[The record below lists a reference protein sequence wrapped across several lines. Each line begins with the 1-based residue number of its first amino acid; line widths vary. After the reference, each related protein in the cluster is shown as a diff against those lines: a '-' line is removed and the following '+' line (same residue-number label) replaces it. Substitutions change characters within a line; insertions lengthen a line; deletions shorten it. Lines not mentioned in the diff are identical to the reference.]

1 MIKISTVAYQ
11 ARSAL
16 RSLGMPV
23 VHVSALE
30 LVAAS
35 IGYGTYAALK
45 LDASLDVED
54 LFPEA
59 EHVVMQADAV
69 KWRLKDLG
77 LDEQMASTV
86 SLAIR
91 DAFAQNVQAKENPCH
106 FYTSM
111 DDFRDFIFQDV
122 QEQAA
127 GDSHVADAYAET
139 NAYIDEFYTNDFE
152 FEPLAKT
159 DEEWTLL
166 ASGSHTGELDED
178 RPYSGHAGNF
188 TAIYTFKKDG
198 RCGLVLL
205 DLEFGVDFDRSY
217 DRDDYE

>member
-11 ARSAL
+11 ARFAL
-16 RSLGMPV
+16 RSRGILI
-23 VHVSALE
+23 VHANTLE

-45 LDASLDVED
+45 LDASLEVED

-59 EHVVMQADAV
+59 EHVVLQADAV
-69 KWRLKDLG
+69 KQRLKDLG
-77 LDEQMASTV
+77 QDEQMANAV

-91 DAFAQNVQAKENPCH
+91 DAFAQNVKSEENPCH
-106 FYTSM
+106 FYASM

-127 GDSHVADAYAET
+127 GDSNVADAYAET
-139 NAYIDEFYTNDFE
+139 NAYIDEFYTNDYE

-159 DEEWTLL
+159 NEQWTLL

-188 TAIYTFKKDG
+188 TAIYTFMKDG

-205 DLEFGVDFDRSY
+205 DLEFCVDFDRSY